1 MNLHIIMHLDNHK
14 FPIIEASSTDSS
26 YEYQNPLLGSRV
38 IANIKVSFSTEQ
50 ECTCNVKKESK
61 NHQISI
67 KNFICNEKKC
77 SSPNDHSIPG
87 GFVGDSRVFVEQKKP
102 FRSVLG
108 KLKSPLE
115 SVDEIENSNDIS
127 VEENQSSEKNHSE
140 SLDVSQKG
148 VIPPKLGIDGQEKA
162 LSVSNNLIENIISL
176 VSGSCLLYELSSQN
190 ELNVLKIFISRV
202 SHRKTSNFTQ
212 SQIEKITL
220 ENQKSNLK
228 NLAKSVF
235 RHRKNENIR
244 TVITMLHKFL
254 RTRDPSPFSLILDR
268 FQTCRFSQAQ
278 IISFCL
284 ENKDFHTSLLYA
296 LKDPDFTKFCID
308 QLRQQLKCYLLH
320 WCRYFLRSGKWK
332 ARFVSFPVE
341 ITQVADF
348 FSIVIHSLK

>member
-1 MNLHIIMHLDNHK
+1 MHIDNHK
-14 FPIIEASSTDSS
+14 FPIIEPSSLDSS
-26 YEYQNPLLGSRV
+26 YEYKNSSLGSRV

-50 ECTCNVKKESK
+50 ECICRVKKDTKEP
-61 NHQISI
+61 QISI

-77 SSPNDHSIPG
+77 SSPNDHSKSG
-87 GFVGDSRVFVEQKKP
+87 GLVGDSKVFVERKKP
-102 FRSVLG
+102 SQSVLG

-127 VEENQSSEKNHSE
+127 VEENEPSDKDNSET
-140 SLDVSQKG
+140 LVVSQKE
-148 VIPPKLGIDGQEKA
+148 VSPLKLGIESKEKA
-162 LSVSNNLIENIISL
+162 LSISNNLIENIISL
-176 VSGSCLLYELSSQN
+176 VSGSSLLYELSSQN

-202 SHRKTSNFTQ
+202 SHRKTSSFTQ

-220 ENQKSNLK
+220 ENQRSNVK

-296 LKDPDFTKFCID
+296 LKDPDFTKFCIE

-320 WCRYFLRSGKWK
+320 WCRYYLRSGKWK

-341 ITQVADF
+341 ISQVADF
-348 FSIVIHSLK
+348 FSIVVHSLK